1 MYRVTGTHAGRDFR
15 ARLGRAFERFVH
27 PWPTLASWKPDVIC
41 VSESTTFDEI
51 ANVARLNVDFK
62 GQDILLQDLGWSLLA
77 RQVAMSKI
85 DPAPEETILSLLV
98 EDHVPAFSDP
108 SSCT

>member
-1 MYRVTGTHAGRDFR
+1 
-15 ARLGRAFERFVH
+15 
-27 PWPTLASWKPDVIC
+27 
-41 VSESTTFDEI
+41 
-51 ANVARLNVDFK
+51 
-62 GQDILLQDLGWSLLA
+62 
-77 RQVAMSKI
+77 MSKI